1 MTLSSHRSD
10 PTLPPGA
17 WLWENR
23 GGLLAGE
30 EILLCSPLRTAESQG
45 GRVGMWGTR
54 GDRGVRACGLWAGSV
69 HISAHQAVSGSH
81 AGPEGQEEFC
91 SPGESGRWV
100 RKRRRGGRGCRLAL
114 TLVALQ
120 GGGLGAELPEHG
132 LHAPLEVQL
141 HIWAAGVG

>member
-23 GGLLAGE
+23 GELLAGG

-69 HISAHQAVSGSH
+69 HISAHQATFLEVMR
-81 AGPEGQEEFC
+81 AQ
-91 SPGESGRWV
+91 RV
-100 RKRRRGGRGCRLAL
+100 KRNSVCQGNRGGG
-114 TLVALQ
+114 
-120 GGGLGAELPEHG
+120 
-132 LHAPLEVQL
+132 
-141 HIWAAGVG
+141 